1 MSQRREISSL
11 LRMARES
18 QRLDIRTLSRR
29 SGVHQSHLLAIEE
42 GKTSSFH
49 NVYYCKIAVMAY
61 ANAVTRKDQVT
72 ALWNNED
79 WQPDLEDQS
88 SGSEERRTNGVEL
101 AIIRTPLHYFVAFS
115 LVVTV
120 ALLINN
126 LRY

>member
-88 SGSEERRTNGVEL
+88 LGSEDRRTNGVEL